1 MTFIELISVPGFED
15 DTDGMFTMEEG
26 IFEDAFGD
34 PQTDSVAEDVPD
46 EYSGL
51 VPEEWK
57 PLQEELGKTK
67 RQKKRDTLDM
77 LEGRAKEKEIRRRM
91 LREKQQSGSEAT
103 RQRFFPRVLPGDI
116 GNSTTTEGSNEDV
129 NDDEEFMS
137 ASEMDEL
144 AGSFT

>member
-1 MTFIELISVPGFED
+1 VLRSIPGFED
-15 DTDGMFTMEEG
+15 DTDEMFTMEEG

-34 PQTDSVAEDVPD
+34 SQTDSVAEDVPD

-51 VPEEWK
+51 IPEEWK

-103 RQRFFPRVLPGDI
+103 RQRFFPRVFPGDI
-116 GNSTTTEGSNEDV
+116 GSSTTTEGSNEDV
-129 NDDEEFMS
+129 NDDEVFMS